1 MMGNVIDLAGL
12 KKNFGEFEAVK
23 GIDLVVPK
31 GGIHGLIGP
40 NGAGKSTTI
49 KMICGVLEPSG
60 GTGTVLGLELGTES
74 EKIKEKIGYMS
85 QKFSLYE
92 DLTVAENIEFYSE
105 IYTIDLAQKKGRTEE
120 ILRISGLGDRKDQL
134 VGTLSGGWKQKLA
147 LSCCLIHKPELLILD
162 EPTAGVDPVSR
173 RLFWKLIHEIVREGV
188 TVLATTH
195 YMDEAEGF
203 DSAAFIMDGSIIA
216 ADTTAALME
225 KNNVDNLEDVFIKYA
240 LNGDEAVFE
249 KEYKRMKRGMA
260 DEMA

>member
-1 MMGNVIDLAGL
+1 MMEKAIELVGL
-12 KKNFGEFEAVK
+12 KKSFGEIEAVK
-23 GIDLVVPK
+23 GIDLLVPK
-31 GGIHGLIGP
+31 GGIYGLIGP

-60 GTGTVLGLELGTES
+60 GEGMVLGLEMGAES

-92 DLTVAENIEFYSE
+92 DLTVYENIEFYSE
-105 IYTIDLAQKKGRTEE
+105 IYTIDFEKKKERTEE
-120 ILRISGLGDRKDQL
+120 VLRISGLGDRKHQL
-134 VGTLSGGWKQKLA
+134 VGNLSGGWKQKLA
-147 LSCCLIHKPELLILD
+147 LSCCLIHKPEILILD

-173 RLFWKLIHEIVREGV
+173 RLFWKMIYEIVEEGI

-203 DSAAFIMDGSIIA
+203 DSAAFIMDGRIIA
-216 ADTTAALME
+216 ADTTEALMK

-240 LNGDEAVFE
+240 IDGDEETFE
-249 KEYKRMKRGMA
+249 KEYKMMKRRNS

>member
-1 MMGNVIDLAGL
+1 MENAIILRGL
-12 KKNFGEFEAVK
+12 KKRFGDHEVVK
-23 GIDLVVPK
+23 GIDLVVPR
-31 GGIHGLIGP
+31 GEIYGLIGP

-49 KMICGVLEPSG
+49 KMICGVLKPSSG
-60 GTGTVLGLELGTES
+60 EGTVLGLEMGTES

-105 IYTIDLAQKKGRTEE
+105 IYTIDLTKKKERTDEV
-120 ILRISGLGDRKDQL
+120 LRISGLEDRKDQL
-134 VGTLSGGWKQKLA
+134 VGNLSGGWKQKLA
-147 LSCCLIHKPELLILD
+147 LSCCLIHKPEILILD

-173 RLFWKLIHEIVREGV
+173 RLFWKMIYKIVEEGI

-203 DSAAFIMDGSIIA
+203 DNVAFIMDGRIIA
-216 ADTTAALME
+216 ADTTEALMK

-240 LNGDEAVFE
+240 LDNDDEVFE
-249 KEYKRMKRGMA
+249 KEYKKMKRGIT